1 MTITQVAFPEPTG
14 HALRADEVERLTSLR
29 ALAVVGTPREP
40 VFDWLAGL
48 TAGQLQ
54 APVAIISLVDQ
65 DELFFKA
72 TIGIERTGAPRAG
85 SLSEW
90 VVFRAGFFEVPDV
103 AADPRFADSPMAA
116 TGMSAFAGA
125 PIFSA
130 DGQPVGSLCILD
142 TKPRTLTD
150 DERHRLEQLAE
161 LVAGQLH
168 LRQARAGTPRLSE
181 DPSSEL
187 RRAMMTGALL
197 PYYQPI
203 VSMVDGVTVGCEA
216 LARWRHPIQ
225 GLLSPA
231 AFLEIAER
239 DNLIVDL
246 DFRILDRS
254 CRQITQWWEDPLL
267 RDRPALSI
275 NISGRHLASRDLVDD
290 IRAVLEG
297 NGLPGDA
304 LTIEVSESILGGA
317 ADSTGA
323 LNRLRDLGVSLTL
336 DDFGA
341 TPSSQTY
348 LQTFPVNGLKIHHAF
363 VAGLGAG
370 GRNQTM
376 VESTLRL
383 ARHLALDV
391 TAVGV
396 ETEAQADILRSLG
409 CPKAQ
414 GYLYAPALPAEEL
427 RLRLSHQ

>member
-1 MTITQVAFPEPTG
+1 MTIDQVPFRAVARP
-14 HALRADEVERLTSLR
+14 ALRADEAERLASLR
-29 ALAVVGTPREP
+29 ALEVVDTEREP

-48 TAGQLQ
+48 TASQLQ
-54 APVAIISLVDQ
+54 APVAIISLL
-65 DELFFKA
+65 DESRLFFKA
-72 TIGIERTGAPRAG
+72 VIGVEGTGAPRAG
-85 SLSEW
+85 SICEW
-90 VVFRAGFFEVPDV
+90 VVFRGGFFEVPD
-103 AADPRFADSPMAA
+103 AAVDPRFAGAGMAA
-116 TGMSAFAGA
+116 AGMSSYAGA

-130 DGQPVGSLCILD
+130 DGQPVGSLCVLD
-142 TKPRTLTD
+142 TKPRSLTGV
-150 DERHRLEQLAE
+150 ERHRLEQMAE
-161 LVAGQLH
+161 LVTGQLH
-168 LRQARAGTPRLSE
+168 LRQARAGQPDPAE

-187 RRAMMTGALL
+187 QRAMMTGALL

-203 VSMVDGVTVGCEA
+203 VSMLEGTTVGCEA
-216 LARWRHPIQ
+216 LARWRHPTQ

-246 DFRILDRS
+246 DFRILDRA
-254 CRQITQWWEDPLL
+254 CRQVTQWWEDPLL
-267 RDRPALSI
+267 RDRPTLSI

-297 NGLPGDA
+297 NGMPGDA

-317 ADSTGA
+317 ADSAVPA

-341 TPSSQTY
+341 TQSSPTY
-348 LQTFPVNGLKIHHAF
+348 LQTFPVNGLKIHHSF

-383 ARHLALDV
+383 ARRLELDV

-396 ETEAQADILRSLG
+396 ETEAQADILRNLG

-427 RLRLSHQ
+427 RLRLSH

>member
-1 MTITQVAFPEPTG
+1 MTIDQVVLAELAIPV
-14 HALRADEVERLTSLR
+14 LLVDEAKRLASLR
-29 ALAVVGTPREP
+29 ELEVVDTEREP

-48 TAGQLQ
+48 TASQLR
-54 APVAIISLVDQ
+54 APVAIISLLDHDQ
-65 DELFFKA
+65 LFFKA
-72 TIGIERTGAPRAG
+72 VIGLEGTGAPRAG
-85 SLSEW
+85 SICEW
-90 VVFRAGFFEVPDV
+90 VVAQGGFFEVPDA
-103 AADPRFADSPMAA
+103 AADPRFADGAMAA
-116 TGMSAFAGA
+116 AGMSSYAGA

-130 DGQPVGSLCILD
+130 DGQPVGSLCVLD
-142 TKPRTLTD
+142 SKPRRLTPV
-150 DERHRLEQLAE
+150 ERHRLEQLAE
-161 LVAGQLH
+161 LVTGQLY
-168 LRQARAGTPRLSE
+168 LRQARAEKANPVE
-181 DPSSEL
+181 DPSSAL
-187 RRAMMTGALL
+187 QRAMMTGALL

-203 VSMVDGVTVGCEA
+203 VTMLDGRTVGCEA
-216 LARWRHPIQ
+216 LARWKHPTQ

-254 CRQITQWWEDPLL
+254 CRQIAQWWEDPLL
-267 RDRPALSI
+267 RDRPTLSI

-297 NGLPGDA
+297 NCLPGSA
-304 LTIEVSESILGGA
+304 LTIEVSESILDGA
-317 ADSTGA
+317 TESAVPA
-323 LNRLRDLGVSLTL
+323 LSRLRDLGVSLTL

-341 TPSSQTY
+341 TQSSPTY
-348 LQTFPVNGLKIHHAF
+348 LQTFPVNGVKIHHTF

-383 ARHLALDV
+383 AHRLDLDV
-391 TAVGV
+391 IAVGV
-396 ETEAQADILRSLG
+396 ETEAQATILKDLG

-427 RLRLSHQ
+427 RPRLAH